1 MISKNDPFFQ
11 PVSAL
16 ELARFA
22 GVPSFM
28 RLPVVMQDHPRFAD
42 VDIGIL
48 GVPWDGGTTNRPGAR
63 HGPRQLRDLSTMI
76 RAMNSAT
83 HVAPFEAVNCADMGD
98 VPPNPVDIQDSL
110 KRVSE
115 FIRVLKSQNIVP
127 MTAGGDHL
135 VTLPILRALRDD
147 EPLGLIQFDSHT
159 DLFDSYFGGQKF
171 THGTPF
177 RRAVEE
183 GL

>member
-1 MISKNDPFFQ
+1 MIAKNDPFFQ

-28 RLPVVMQDHPRFAD
+28 RLPVVTQDHPRFAD

-83 HVAPFEAVNCADMGD
+83 QVAPFEAVNCADMGD

-127 MTAGGDHL
+127 MTAG
-135 VTLPILRALRDD
+135 
-147 EPLGLIQFDSHT
+147 
-159 DLFDSYFGGQKF
+159 
-171 THGTPF
+171 
-177 RRAVEE
+177 
-183 GL
+183 